1 MLRIACHPVFGISIL
16 QARSEIMASAAQ
28 TDGLIHMDVGYER
41 LDWNEDLAAG
51 ELEIDKYVIVVY
63 RETDR

>member
-1 MLRIACHPVFGISIL
+1 
-16 QARSEIMASAAQ
+16 MASAAQ